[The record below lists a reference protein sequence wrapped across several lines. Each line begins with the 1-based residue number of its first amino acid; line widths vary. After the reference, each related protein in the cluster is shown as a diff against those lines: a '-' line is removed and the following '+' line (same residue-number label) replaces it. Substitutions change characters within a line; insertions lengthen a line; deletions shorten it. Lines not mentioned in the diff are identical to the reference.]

1 MKSACLYDLGLK
13 LKHMMITET
22 SPQQAEHFDWLNAID
37 FYHSYLDIIKSRL
50 NALTESDSMGSIE
63 QKVNYF
69 SEKLNYLRECLGEL
83 NNRVSAH
90 IEELEI
96 EPAFDN
102 RLDRTLQSSHHMGLR
117 EKFELYENEVS
128 DFRTEFNKFYVRSI

>member
-1 MKSACLYDLGLK
+1 
-13 LKHMMITET
+13 MMITET

-50 NALTESDSMGSIE
+50 NALRECDIAGPFE
-63 QKVNYF
+63 QKVNLF
-69 SEKLNYLRECLGEL
+69 NEKLNHLREFLGEL

-90 IEELEI
+90 IEELEF

-117 EKFELYENEVS
+117 EKFEQYEDEIC
-128 DFRTEFNKFYVRSI
+128 DFRTEFNEFYVRSI

>member
-1 MKSACLYDLGLK
+1 
-13 LKHMMITET
+13 MMITET

-50 NALTESDSMGSIE
+50 TALSECDAMGPFE
-63 QKVNYF
+63 QKVNLF
-69 SEKLNYLRECLGEL
+69 NEKLNYLREVLGEL
-83 NNRVSAH
+83 SNRVSAH
-90 IEELEI
+90 IEELEF

-117 EKFELYENEVS
+117 EKFELYENEIC
-128 DFRTEFNKFYVRSI
+128 DFRTEFNEFYVRSI